1 MNSSLKIF
9 IVLLSVL
16 FGTKAYSQ
24 IVFEPDPYLQKS
36 RIGLVD
42 EFMKRFNGETLH
54 PNISK
59 KAKDSHKKNLQLL
72 FNLAQYKSKQDP
84 SFIKATD
91 MVETIIKDSVTIHFN
106 DKEWAAIAYC
116 SGTIDGKK
124 TTFTMYLTVQQRK
137 ADMYKW
143 VISKVEGKCFE
154 ISPRD
159 TSDKI
164 MLYPDDHE
172 TNFISLSRMTQ
183 EQPYNIKVFMS
194 KEHEYDETSVFMYLV
209 RTKRLKINYVENLE
223 FMFMQIP
230 GYAFHIQYY
239 ERESG
244 NSGWLISKFYH
255 YTDAEKNNLLGSLH
269 IQNPNKHLD
278 YTHTYTNTIL
288 EKVDTTAEIS
298 KRRLNEQ
305 ILLMNDYLS
314 YIKDKSRSKEQRL
327 FYQVKCHELF
337 APNTIVTITDS
348 VASKTLSLNEFTSN
362 LLHNKYNELDI
373 DSLCVP
379 ACTTGNLNI
388 DDGLVQIDLPSVIV
402 DLKGLPLSEP
412 VMETNKTLFVRKVI
426 TEDGL
431 EWIPVLGNLYVT
443 LKKQ

>member
-59 KAKDSHKKNLQLL
+59 KTKDSRKKNLQLL

-106 DKEWAAIAYC
+106 DKEWAAIAHC
-116 SGTIDGKK
+116 SGIIDGKK
-124 TTFTMYLTVQQRK
+124 TTFTVYLTVQQRK

-164 MLYPDDHE
+164 MLSPDDHE

-183 EQPYNIKVFMS
+183 EQPYNIKMFMS

-209 RTKRLKINYVENLE
+209 RTKRLKINYVENIE

-230 GYAFHIQYY
+230 GYAFNIQYY

-255 YTDAEKNNLLGSLH
+255 YTDVEKNNLLESLH
-269 IQNPNKHLD
+269 SPNFNKHFSFA
-278 YTHTYTNTIL
+278 HTYTNNIL
-288 EKVDTTAEIS
+288 EKADTTADIS

-362 LLHNKYNELDI
+362 LLHNKYNKFDI

-379 ACTTGNLNI
+379 DCAKDKLNI
-388 DDGLVQIDLPSVIV
+388 EDGLIQIDLPSVIV
-402 DLKGLPLSEP
+402 DLKGIPLTESII
-412 VMETNKTLFVRKVI
+412 ETNNTLFVRKVI
-426 TEDGL
+426 TEDGF
-431 EWIPVLGNLYVT
+431 EWIPVLGNFHVT
-443 LKKQ
+443 LK

>member
-106 DKEWAAIAYC
+106 DKEWAAIAHC

-443 LKKQ
+443 LINE

>member
-106 DKEWAAIAYC
+106 DKEWAAIAHC

-255 YTDAEKNNLLGSLH
+255 YTDAEKNNLLGTLH

>member
-59 KAKDSHKKNLQLL
+59 KTKDSRKKNLQLL

-106 DKEWAAIAYC
+106 DKEWAAIAHC
-116 SGTIDGKK
+116 SGIIDGKK
-124 TTFTMYLTVQQRK
+124 TTFTVYLTVQQRK

-154 ISPRD
+154 ISSRD

-164 MLYPDDHE
+164 MLSPDDHE

-183 EQPYNIKVFMS
+183 EQPYNIKMFMS

-255 YTDAEKNNLLGSLH
+255 YTDVEKNNLLESLH
-269 IQNPNKHLD
+269 GQNSNKHFSFA
-278 YTHTYTNTIL
+278 HTYTNNIL
-288 EKVDTTAEIS
+288 EKADTTADIS

-314 YIKDKSRSKEQRL
+314 YIKDKSRPKEQRL
-327 FYQVKCHELF
+327 YYQVKCHEFF

-348 VASKTLSLNEFTSN
+348 VGSKTLSLNEFTSN
-362 LLHNKYNELDI
+362 LLYNKYNKFDI

-379 ACTTGNLNI
+379 AYTTRKRNI
-388 DDGLVQIDLPSVIV
+388 EDGLVQIDLPSVIV
-402 DLKGLPLSEP
+402 DLKGIPLSESIN
-412 VMETNKTLFVRKVI
+412 ETDNTLFVRKVI
-426 TEDGL
+426 TEDGF

-443 LKKQ
+443 LK

>member
-106 DKEWAAIAYC
+106 DKEWAAIAHC

>member
-59 KAKDSHKKNLQLL
+59 KTKDSRKKNLQLL

-106 DKEWAAIAYC
+106 DKEWAAIAHC
-116 SGTIDGKK
+116 SGIIDGKK
-124 TTFTMYLTVQQRK
+124 TTFTVYLTVQQRK

-164 MLYPDDHE
+164 MLSPDDHE

-183 EQPYNIKVFMS
+183 EQPYNIKMFMS

-230 GYAFHIQYY
+230 GYAFNIQYY

-255 YTDAEKNNLLGSLH
+255 YTDVEKNNLLESLH
-269 IQNPNKHLD
+269 SPNFNKHFSFA
-278 YTHTYTNTIL
+278 HTYTNNIL
-288 EKVDTTAEIS
+288 EKADTTADIS

-362 LLHNKYNELDI
+362 LLHNKYNKFDI

-379 ACTTGNLNI
+379 ACTKDKLNI
-388 DDGLVQIDLPSVIV
+388 EDGLIQIDLPSVIV
-402 DLKGLPLSEP
+402 DLKGIPLTESII
-412 VMETNKTLFVRKVI
+412 ETNNTLFVRKVI
-426 TEDGL
+426 TEDGF
-431 EWIPVLGNLYVT
+431 EWIPVLGNFHVT
-443 LKKQ
+443 LK

>member
-106 DKEWAAIAYC
+106 DKEWAAIAHC

-426 TEDGL
+426 TEDDL

>member
-59 KAKDSHKKNLQLL
+59 KTKDSRKKNLQLL

-106 DKEWAAIAYC
+106 DKEWAAIAHC
-116 SGTIDGKK
+116 SGIIDGEK
-124 TTFTMYLTVQQRK
+124 TTFNVYLTVQQRK

-143 VISKVEGKCFE
+143 VISKVEGKCFKTY
-154 ISPRD
+154 PRD

-164 MLYPDDHE
+164 MLSPDDHE

-183 EQPYNIKVFMS
+183 EQPDNIKMFIS

-255 YTDAEKNNLLGSLH
+255 YTDIEKNNLLESLH
-269 IQNPNKHLD
+269 AQNSNKHFSFA
-278 YTHTYTNTIL
+278 HTYTNNIL
-288 EKVDTTAEIS
+288 EKADTTANIS
-298 KRRLNEQ
+298 KHRLNEQ

-314 YIKDKSRSKEQRL
+314 YIKDKYRSKEQRL
-327 FYQVKCHELF
+327 YYQVKCHELF

-348 VASKTLSLNEFTSN
+348 VGSKTLSLNEFTSN
-362 LLHNKYNELDI
+362 LLHNKYNKFDI

-379 ACTTGNLNI
+379 ACTTRKLNI
-388 DDGLVQIDLPSVIV
+388 EDGLVQIDLPSVIV
-402 DLKGLPLSEP
+402 DLKGIPLSESII
-412 VMETNKTLFVRKVI
+412 ETGNTLFARKVI
-426 TEDGL
+426 TEDGF
-431 EWIPVLGNLYVT
+431 EWIPVLGNFYVT
-443 LKKQ
+443 LK

>member
-59 KAKDSHKKNLQLL
+59 KTKDSRKKNLQLL

-106 DKEWAAIAYC
+106 DKEWAAIAHC
-116 SGTIDGKK
+116 SGIIDGKK
-124 TTFTMYLTVQQRK
+124 TTFTVYLTVQQRK

-164 MLYPDDHE
+164 MLSPDDHE

-183 EQPYNIKVFMS
+183 EQPYNIKMFMS

-230 GYAFHIQYY
+230 GYAFNIQYY

-255 YTDAEKNNLLGSLH
+255 YTDVEKNKLLESLH
-269 IQNPNKHLD
+269 SPNFNKHFSFA
-278 YTHTYTNTIL
+278 HTYTNNIL
-288 EKVDTTAEIS
+288 EKADTTADIS

-362 LLHNKYNELDI
+362 LLHNKYNKFDI

-379 ACTTGNLNI
+379 DCAKDKLNI
-388 DDGLVQIDLPSVIV
+388 EDGLIQIDLPSVIV
-402 DLKGLPLSEP
+402 DLKGIPLTESII
-412 VMETNKTLFVRKVI
+412 ETNNTLFVRKVI
-426 TEDGL
+426 TEDGF
-431 EWIPVLGNLYVT
+431 EWIPVLGNFHVT
-443 LKKQ
+443 LK

>member
-106 DKEWAAIAYC
+106 DKEWAAIAHC

-230 GYAFHIQYY
+230 GYAFNIQYY

>member
-59 KAKDSHKKNLQLL
+59 KIKDSRKKNLQLL

-106 DKEWAAIAYC
+106 DKEWAAIAHC
-116 SGTIDGKK
+116 SGIIDGKK
-124 TTFTMYLTVQQRK
+124 TTFNVYLTVQQRK

-164 MLYPDDHE
+164 MLSPDDHE

-183 EQPYNIKVFMS
+183 EQPYNIKLFMS

-230 GYAFHIQYY
+230 GYAFNIQYY

-255 YTDAEKNNLLGSLH
+255 YTDVEKNNLLESLH
-269 IQNPNKHLD
+269 SPNFNKH
-278 YTHTYTNTIL
+278 
-288 EKVDTTAEIS
+288 
-298 KRRLNEQ
+298 
-305 ILLMNDYLS
+305 YLS
-314 YIKDKSRSKEQRL
+314 S
-327 FYQVKCHELF
+327 
-337 APNTIVTITDS
+337 
-348 VASKTLSLNEFTSN
+348 
-362 LLHNKYNELDI
+362 
-373 DSLCVP
+373 
-379 ACTTGNLNI
+379 G
-388 DDGLVQIDLPSVIV
+388 
-402 DLKGLPLSEP
+402 
-412 VMETNKTLFVRKVI
+412 
-426 TEDGL
+426 
-431 EWIPVLGNLYVT
+431 
-443 LKKQ
+443 

>member
-59 KAKDSHKKNLQLL
+59 KTKDSRKKKLQLL

-106 DKEWAAIAYC
+106 DKEWAAIAHC
-116 SGTIDGKK
+116 SGIIDGKK
-124 TTFTMYLTVQQRK
+124 TTFTVYLTVQQRK

-164 MLYPDDHE
+164 MLSPDDHE

-183 EQPYNIKVFMS
+183 EQPYNIKMFMS

-230 GYAFHIQYY
+230 GYAFNIQYY

-255 YTDAEKNNLLGSLH
+255 YTDVEKNNLLESLH
-269 IQNPNKHLD
+269 SPNFNKHFSFA
-278 YTHTYTNTIL
+278 HTYTNNIL
-288 EKVDTTAEIS
+288 EKADTTADIS

-362 LLHNKYNELDI
+362 LLHNKYNKFDI

-379 ACTTGNLNI
+379 DCAKDKLNI
-388 DDGLVQIDLPSVIV
+388 EDGLIQIDLPSVIV
-402 DLKGLPLSEP
+402 DLKGIPLTESII
-412 VMETNKTLFVRKVI
+412 ETNNTLFVRKVI
-426 TEDGL
+426 TEDGF
-431 EWIPVLGNLYVT
+431 EWIPVLGNFHVT
-443 LKKQ
+443 LK

>member
-59 KAKDSHKKNLQLL
+59 KTKDSRKKNLQLL

-106 DKEWAAIAYC
+106 DKEWAAIAHC
-116 SGTIDGKK
+116 SGIIDGKK
-124 TTFTMYLTVQQRK
+124 TTFTVYLTVQQRK

-164 MLYPDDHE
+164 MLSPDDHE

-183 EQPYNIKVFMS
+183 EQPYNIKMFMS

-230 GYAFHIQYY
+230 GYAFNIQYY

-255 YTDAEKNNLLGSLH
+255 YTDVEKNNLLESLH
-269 IQNPNKHLD
+269 SPNFNKHFSFA
-278 YTHTYTNTIL
+278 HTYTNNIL
-288 EKVDTTAEIS
+288 EKADTTADIS

-305 ILLMNDYLS
+305 ILLMNDYLF

-362 LLHNKYNELDI
+362 LLHNKYNKFDI

-379 ACTTGNLNI
+379 DCAKDKLNI
-388 DDGLVQIDLPSVIV
+388 EDGLIQIDLPSVIV
-402 DLKGLPLSEP
+402 DLKGIPLTESII
-412 VMETNKTLFVRKVI
+412 ETNNTLFVRKVI

-431 EWIPVLGNLYVT
+431 EWIPVLGNFHVT
-443 LKKQ
+443 LK

>member
-106 DKEWAAIAYC
+106 DKEWAAIAHC
-116 SGTIDGKK
+116 SGTIDGKE

>member
-59 KAKDSHKKNLQLL
+59 KTKDSRKKNLQLL

-106 DKEWAAIAYC
+106 DKEWAAIAHC
-116 SGTIDGKK
+116 SGIIDGKK
-124 TTFTMYLTVQQRK
+124 TTFTVYLTVQQRK

-164 MLYPDDHE
+164 MLSPDDHE

-183 EQPYNIKVFMS
+183 EQPYNIKMFMS

-230 GYAFHIQYY
+230 GYAFNIQYY

-244 NSGWLISKFYH
+244 NSGWLISNFYH
-255 YTDAEKNNLLGSLH
+255 YTDVEKNNLLESLH
-269 IQNPNKHLD
+269 SPNFNKHFSFA
-278 YTHTYTNTIL
+278 HTYTNNIL
-288 EKVDTTAEIS
+288 EKADTTADIS

-314 YIKDKSRSKEQRL
+314 
-327 FYQVKCHELF
+327 
-337 APNTIVTITDS
+337 
-348 VASKTLSLNEFTSN
+348 
-362 LLHNKYNELDI
+362 
-373 DSLCVP
+373 
-379 ACTTGNLNI
+379 
-388 DDGLVQIDLPSVIV
+388 
-402 DLKGLPLSEP
+402 
-412 VMETNKTLFVRKVI
+412 
-426 TEDGL
+426 
-431 EWIPVLGNLYVT
+431 
-443 LKKQ
+443 

>member
-106 DKEWAAIAYC
+106 DKEWAAIAHC

-431 EWIPVLGNLYVT
+431 EWIPVLGNFYIT
-443 LKKQ
+443 LK

>member
-9 IVLLSVL
+9 LVLLSVL

-106 DKEWAAIAYC
+106 DKEWAAIAHC

>member
-1 MNSSLKIF
+1 MNSSIKIF

-106 DKEWAAIAYC
+106 DKEWAAIAHC

>member
-59 KAKDSHKKNLQLL
+59 KTKDSRKKNLQLL

-106 DKEWAAIAYC
+106 DKEWAAIAHC
-116 SGTIDGKK
+116 SGIIDGKK
-124 TTFTMYLTVQQRK
+124 TTFTVYLTVQQRK

-164 MLYPDDHE
+164 MLSPDDHE

-183 EQPYNIKVFMS
+183 EQPYNIKMFMS

-255 YTDAEKNNLLGSLH
+255 FTDVEKNNLLESLH
-269 IQNPNKHLD
+269 GPKSNKHFS
-278 YTHTYTNTIL
+278 YAHTYTNNNL
-288 EKVDTTAEIS
+288 EKADTTADIS

-362 LLHNKYNELDI
+362 LLHNKYNKFDI

-379 ACTTGNLNI
+379 ACTTRKLNI
-388 DDGLVQIDLPSVIV
+388 EDGLVQIDLPSIIV
-402 DLKGLPLSEP
+402 DLKGIPLTESII
-412 VMETNKTLFVRKVI
+412 ETSNTLFVRKVI
-426 TEDGL
+426 TEDGF
-431 EWIPVLGNLYVT
+431 EWIPVLGNFYVT
-443 LKKQ
+443 LK

>member
-9 IVLLSVL
+9 LVLLSVL

-24 IVFEPDPYLQKS
+24 IVFGPDPYLQKS

-59 KAKDSHKKNLQLL
+59 KAKDRHKKNLQLL

-106 DKEWAAIAYC
+106 DKKWAAIAHC

-124 TTFTMYLTVQQRK
+124 TTFTVYLTVQQRK

-269 IQNPNKHLD
+269 IQNPNKHLG
-278 YTHTYTNTIL
+278 YTHTYNNTIL
-288 EKVDTTAEIS
+288 EKLDTTADIS

-314 YIKDKSRSKEQRL
+314 YIKDKSRPKEQRL
-327 FYQVKCHELF
+327 YYQVKCHELF
-337 APNTIVTITDS
+337 APNTIVTIKDS
-348 VASKTLSLNEFTSN
+348 IESKTLSLNEFTSN
-362 LLHNKYNELDI
+362 LLHNKYNELGI

-412 VMETNKTLFVRKVI
+412 VMETNNTLFVRKVI

>member
-106 DKEWAAIAYC
+106 DKEWAAIAHC

-327 FYQVKCHELF
+327 FYQVKRHELF